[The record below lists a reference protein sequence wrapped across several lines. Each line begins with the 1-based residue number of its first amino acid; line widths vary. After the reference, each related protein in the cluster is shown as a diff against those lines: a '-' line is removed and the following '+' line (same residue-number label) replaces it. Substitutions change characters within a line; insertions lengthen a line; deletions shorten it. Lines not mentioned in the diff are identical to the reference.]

1 MEQRMYSILVELPFL
16 FTSVAFWNASKN
28 RSGWM
33 KVMRL
38 LVTWLCSNCPLQV
51 DKLGN
56 CLNRYITFP
65 VIIEV
70 HTLWLVDKY
79 IISRKN
85 IHIAKLPLV
94 LHEETKNS
102 CMGGYNL
109 GQNCWENCKLGQHF
123 SKHRSCTGSSLCP
136 FPWKQCCCVFKR
148 KPDPW
153 AFVGS
158 NIELGEGVF
167 FRQRR
172 RFGNSFVA

>member
-51 DKLGN
+51 NKLGN
-56 CLNRYITFP
+56 CLNRYITLP

-94 LHEETKNS
+94 LPEETKNS
-102 CMGGYNL
+102 CVGGYNL
-109 GQNCWENCKLGQHF
+109 GQNCWANCILGQHF
-123 SKHRSCTGSSLCP
+123 SKHRSCTGSSLSLKAMLLCIQKKA
-136 FPWKQCCCVFKR
+136 WSLGVCGKQHWIGGRGFLSAK
-148 KPDPW
+148 
-153 AFVGS
+153 A
-158 NIELGEGVF
+158 
-167 FRQRR
+167 
-172 RFGNSFVA
+172 SFSK